1 MFLSIIIPIYNDEK
15 YLAECLD
22 SCLNQ
27 DISYDDYEI
36 ICVDDGSTDKTR
48 DILNEYAEKY
58 ENIRL
63 IFKEHGV
70 GAGRNIGLEKA
81 QGDYVWFVDHDD
93 LIKENCLAFFKGKIS
108 ETSCDRLCFDAYEF
122 QENLTDDEIRKIN
135 ENALEAN
142 ASGLTDAVVWCS
154 VVRRAFMTDNGILP
168 RAERLSNKKC
178 WATDTFFIYDL
189 KRNCPIET
197 KLSSGVYY
205 FYRQHSGQE
214 NSITNLWNKF
224 EGNVNLANIVIED
237 YKNLCDGDIGH
248 DFVAKSVLD
257 WIRTCAQQASRLTI
271 NDFFKA
277 KKVMKDSGFFAIKFP
292 EKYEDNLKAFMK
304 TRVKLSR
311 LEMFC
316 CYCSKY
322 SFGVNLLWLYK
333 HMLHIKR
340 KLYIKRTLKSV
351 IGKIK
356 R

>member
-93 LIKENCLAFFKGKIS
+93 LIRENCLGLFKTKVY
-108 ETSCDRLCFDAYEF
+108 ETNCDRLCFYSYDFFES
-122 QENLTDDEIRKIN
+122 LTDDEKRSIDKN
-135 ENALEAN
+135 ELESNNRARV
-142 ASGLTDAVVWCS
+142 DAVVWCS
-154 VVRRAFMTDNGILP
+154 VIRKAFMTDNGILP
-168 RAERLSNKKC
+168 RTERLLDKKG

-189 KRNCPIET
+189 KKNSPVET
-197 KLSSGVYY
+197 TISTDVFY

-214 NSITNLWNKF
+214 NAITNLWNKF
-224 EGNVNLANIVIED
+224 EGHVNLANIVIED

-248 DFVAKSVLD
+248 DFVAKSVLN
-257 WIRTCAQQASRLTI
+257 WIRGCSRYASYLPI
-271 NDFFKA
+271 KDFLKA
-277 KKVMKDSGFFAIKFP
+277 KKVMKDLGFFSVAIPK
-292 EKYEDNLKAFMK
+292 KYGDNLKACMNA
-304 TRVKLSR
+304 RVNYSR
-311 LEMFC
+311 IEMF
-316 CYCSKY
+316 YYYFSKY
-322 SFGVNLLWLYK
+322 SFGVDLLWLSEYK
-333 HMLHIKR
+333 LH
-340 KLYIKRTLKSV
+340 IKRTLKSV